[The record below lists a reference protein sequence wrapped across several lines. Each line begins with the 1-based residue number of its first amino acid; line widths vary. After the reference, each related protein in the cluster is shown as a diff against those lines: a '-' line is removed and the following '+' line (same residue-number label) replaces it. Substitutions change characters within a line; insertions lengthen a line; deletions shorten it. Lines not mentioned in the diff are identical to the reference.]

1 MYISA
6 VGSWGSVLLE
16 DSVEDPSELSRP
28 LKGKLD
34 HLPIDSCPS
43 LIDLTWGC
51 WIWAAWCTG
60 WTCFLG
66 SRGTGVLE
74 SVGTR
79 PSTVA
84 SGGLWSGCSCTRQDT
99 SSICHKR
106 CLTLQHSQPVF
117 YLSILSS
124 DIFFYFI
131 FKFAVC
137 PLYPGSLL
145 QYLFAESCIFV
156 PIAIIFHHFRPFVHV
171 TFGVLFKLALHIL
184 ICLSLM

>member
-1 MYISA
+1 M
-6 VGSWGSVLLE
+6 
-16 DSVEDPSELSRP
+16 
-28 LKGKLD
+28 KGKLE
-34 HLPIDSCPS
+34 HLPIDSCPWLIWPGGVESGLPGAQAAHAS
-43 LIDLTWGC
+43 LVAEGQGPWV
-51 WIWAAWCTG
+51 
-60 WTCFLG
+60 
-66 SRGTGVLE
+66 RE
-74 SVGTR
+74 RSVGTG

-84 SGGLWSGCSCTRQDT
+84 SGGSGCSCSRQDT
-99 SSICHKR
+99 SSIRHRR

-137 PLYPGSLL
+137 PLYPGSLS

-171 TFGVLFKLALHIL
+171 IFGVLFKLALHIL
-184 ICLSLM
+184 IYLSLM